1 MGLGFLLPLSRGVAE
16 ASHTARRAEAKK
28 EGWRLCFRGRLSPA
42 RMTTRKCPHGVY
54 KHTRNDRLGQSLFTA
69 ARRLWTLFVSRR
81 RSAGAFFCALVV
93 RFRACRSVSPGSRV
107 LASFEACSCMDLRTQ
122 LADCERSR
130 KPMRD
135 AMPMGQL
142 LCMALHS
149 RREQKGY
156 PQPALQ
162 SR

>member
-1 MGLGFLLPLSRGVAE
+1 VLMGLGFLLPISRGVAE

-93 RFRACRSVSPGSRV
+93 RFRACRSVSPGSRGQPTT
-107 LASFEACSCMDLRTQ
+107 ASQSKAGPSMAERYTAMRVVAANMAKTSVTWMRKLLDL
-122 LADCERSR
+122 
-130 KPMRD
+130 
-135 AMPMGQL
+135 
-142 LCMALHS
+142 
-149 RREQKGY
+149 
-156 PQPALQ
+156 
-162 SR
+162 